1 MTPTRQEALAQLEA
15 ELAELSQPTR
25 SRTLPE
31 APMAGCLV
39 NLLGIGALLA
49 GLSVLIAVFL
59 GLKRPLRELGI
70 GTPVETGALIMVCGA
85 IVMWMASTSGQKVGQ
100 ALEAGPPAELPPPRT
115 CTKCH
120 EEIQPDATTCP
131 RCDGV
136 DSLRRGA

>member
-15 ELAELSQPTR
+15 ELAELSKPTR
-25 SRTLPE
+25 SQTLPE

-39 NLLGIGALLA
+39 SLLGIGALLA
-49 GLSVLIAVFL
+49 GFSVLLAVLL

-85 IVMWMASTSGQKVGQ
+85 IVIWMGSTSGQVAQ
-100 ALEAGPPAELPPPRT
+100 ALEAGPPAGLPPPRT

-120 EEIQPDATTCP
+120 EEIPPDATTCP
-131 RCDGV
+131 RCDAV